1 MYSFSCYLFIFISN
15 FIPPGYTNP
24 NGSPNSACATMTPGH
39 DVGSQSCS
47 SKYVIQSDKLEYY
60 KNDTVRIT
68 VSGSSSSDTFR
79 GILLIAKT
87 KTTNQII
94 GTWSS
99 SNANIKSLSCGGI
112 SNTAITHSRNNDKN
126 SINALWSPPS
136 SMSDPTTVIKATIVQ
151 TYSTIYV
158 NCFSISL
165 TAKDSN
171 VGTTT
176 STATA
181 VSSIT
186 GVTSNTGTAVTPG
199 VATTTTVTT
208 TTTTTTTTQSNNVA
222 VNITWAY
229 ANGNTNVKM
238 KINDLKASE
247 WFALGLSLDD
257 KMGEDHVFVCK
268 RLADDTISA
277 DRLINPN
284 GRDYPVSTSSIGN
297 PGGQFSV
304 TLLKLE
310 NGAVNCE
317 FMLSNF
323 TSSKRRRRRAI
334 SALSQSTTY
343 RPLVAMGSLDSSN
356 GLNQHTVRAAL
367 SDSVQLIIPG
377 TITFGIDSLGSKNA
391 GLMKAHG
398 IIMIFTWILFV
409 STAIILAL
417 FFKKSWPNQKILGK
431 PIWFSVHRALMMT
444 ASVLTILAFILI
456 LVYSNGKWIPQYKG
470 RSFAHSIVGII
481 TISFAAIQPIIAF
494 FRCKPD
500 DEYRFIF
507 NYVHGIVGFTSFLLS
522 IVAIFIAM
530 FLDSFNVE
538 SNKKWGVVV
547 TWICWVFIIFVIFC
561 FIEYRFETYLPPN
574 DNSYTFNT
582 QNGNMDLKIEPT
594 SMKHNTR
601 KDLIKGIFL
610 FIHIIIALALSLVL
624 AIFVGKS

>member
-1 MYSFSCYLFIFISN
+1 MS

-24 NGSPNSACATMTPGH
+24 DGSPSSACATMTPGH
-39 DVGSQSCS
+39 RVGSKPCS

-87 KTTNQII
+87 KTTEQII

-112 SNTAITHSRNNDKN
+112 SNTAITHSGNNDKN
-126 SINALWSPPS
+126 SINALWSPPPS
-136 SMSDPTTVIKATIVQ
+136 ISDPTTVIKATIVQ

-158 NCFSISL
+158 NCFNISL
-165 TAKDSN
+165 TAKDNS
-171 VGTTT
+171 VTT
-176 STATA
+176 STSKATT

-199 VATTTTVTT
+199 VATTTT
-208 TTTTTTTTQSNNVA
+208 TTTTTQSNNVGM
-222 VNITWAY
+222 NIIWTY

-257 KMGEDHVFVCK
+257 KMGEDHIFVCK
-268 RLADDTISA
+268 RLANDTILV

-284 GRDYPVSTSSIGN
+284 GHDYPVSASSMGN

-310 NGAVNCE
+310 NSTVNCE

-323 TSSKRRRRRAI
+323 TSSKRRRRAI

-343 RPLVAMGSLDSSN
+343 RPLIAMGSLDSSN

-367 SDSVQLIIPG
+367 SDSIQLTIPG
-377 TITFGIDSLGSKNA
+377 TITFGIDSFGSKNT

-431 PIWFSVHRALMMT
+431 QIWFSVHRALMMAT
-444 ASVLTILAFILI
+444 SVLTILAFILI
-456 LVYSNGKWIPQYKG
+456 LVYSNGEWVPQYKG
-470 RSFAHSIVGII
+470 RSFAHSIIGII

-530 FLDSFNVE
+530 FLDSFNFE

-547 TWICWVFIIFVIFC
+547 AWICWVFIIFVIFC
-561 FIEYRFETYLPPN
+561 FIEYYFETYLPLN
-574 DNSYTFNT
+574 DNSYTFNK
-582 QNGNMDLKIEPT
+582 QNGNMDMKIEST
-594 SMKHNTR
+594 SMKHNTS

-610 FIHIIIALALSLVL
+610 SIHIIIALALSLIL